1 MENNVDVIKELQAKN
16 EEMLLNKKILDLDKA
31 TESLLLFYS
40 NYCNNYAVNITN
52 NISLM
57 KNIDINSETSAEIKQ
72 MTTSFLDIYQD
83 NLKKELSIKIEG
95 IKKKIATLTDDE
107 YNKELSHAAV
117 YVVNKI
123 SDFYLENIGMLIDE
137 VVKDTDSDTNK
148 RITDYLKSIVHN
160 KLINMIKDQLTY
172 TIRLI
177 DNNYEENYQI
187 MESISKKTLNRA

>member
-1 MENNVDVIKELQAKN
+1 MENEDINKALLEKHA
-16 EEMLLNKKILDLDKA
+16 EMLLNKKILDLDKA

-107 YNKELSHAAV
+107 YNKELSHVAV